1 MKRCPYCGT
10 NIPYNDNYCFSC
22 QRTFED
28 AGQEDTSHLTLDL
41 SKDNW
46 RKPVVSAAMSLVG
59 VGLGQFY
66 NGETAKGLIF
76 LLGMLG
82 ALFAMPVY
90 TAFDTRILMAVVWAA
105 AVLDAYLSAKKIN
118 QLKKE
123 FRKKSILFWPEVA
136 VLFIIAGFFI
146 SIAVAPHVAAK
157 SISLAAGEVADTKYP
172 VYAVPLYQSAIAL
185 SPNDTAIRMD
195 EAGLM
200 QSLGRDEEARQDL
213 EYVMATNPNETAPIV
228 MTGNI
233 LYDQGQYE
241 ESIRY
246 FERAL
251 SINGNDAQ
259 VWIQKG
265 DASLALSLVEN
276 RKIRANF
283 QTLTT
288 DNQNPAAASNE
299 TLDTWASTQSYQ
311 DAMDSYNQ
319 AIKIDPLVSVEISS
333 HILAATQDLLNTE
346 QGIVNDMG
354 SGNTTPG

>member
-10 NIPYNDNYCFSC
+10 TIACDDNFCFLC
-22 QRTFED
+22 QRPFESPPPKD
-28 AGQEDTSHLTLDL
+28 STHPILDL
-41 SKDNW
+41 SKDEW
-46 RKPVVSAAMSLVG
+46 RKPLVSAALSLVG

-66 NGETAKGLIF
+66 NGETIKGLVV
-76 LLGMLG
+76 LLGVLG
-82 ALFAMPVY
+82 SLFAMPVY
-90 TAFDTRILMAVVWAA
+90 TAFDPRIVMATVWAV

-136 VLFIIAGFFI
+136 ALVIIAGFFMG
-146 SIAVAPHVAAK
+146 IAVAPHVAAK

-172 VYAVPLYQSAIAL
+172 AYAVPLYESAIAL

-195 EAGLM
+195 EASLM
-200 QSLGRDEEARQDL
+200 QSLGRDKEARQDL

-228 MTGNI
+228 MTGTI

-246 FERAL
+246 FEKAL

-259 VWIQKG
+259 VWIRKG
-265 DASLALSLVEN
+265 DASLALSIREN
-276 RKIRANF
+276 QKIRVNF

-288 DNQNPAAASNE
+288 NNQDPAAASNE
-299 TLDTWASTQSYQ
+299 TLDTLESTQSYQ
-311 DAMDSYNQ
+311 DAMESYNQ
-319 AIKIDPLVSVEISS
+319 AIKIDPFVSVEISS

-354 SGNTTPG
+354 SGNTTSG